1 MFSLRKS
8 ALNLSFTKL
17 RKGIKGCICHTQVS
31 FRYVRLGNMVK
42 LSFQVLPSSNH
53 CVPKREG
60 IVRLEF
66 YHEARLSWR
75 LTNVLLTHHGL
86 KLCSMM
92 SMSAMPFLPLNI
104 RMKHWIES
112 LFWMRRHGAIGNT
125 DQPTLY
131 TLCGFGIDSNL
142 TGLSPALFKE
152 PPSSDAHVDW
162 PLTGFCQLLHC
173 TLASS
178 CDRPAVYAKAKA
190 DFSNQWGHRY

>member
-1 MFSLRKS
+1 MFSLRKP

-75 LTNVLLTHHGL
+75 LTNVLLTHCHPSRIKVMQHDVNECYAFPAIEHQNEAL
-86 KLCSMM
+86 NRI
-92 SMSAMPFLPLNI
+92 AFLNAPP
-104 RMKHWIES
+104 W
-112 LFWMRRHGAIGNT
+112 GNWKYRST
-125 DQPTLY
+125 DTVY
-131 TLCGFGIDSNL
+131 F
-142 TGLSPALFKE
+142 
-152 PPSSDAHVDW
+152 VW
-162 PLTGFCQLLHC
+162 VW
-173 TLASS
+173 
-178 CDRPAVYAKAKA
+178 DR
-190 DFSNQWGHRY
+190 

>member
-1 MFSLRKS
+1 MSDWE
-8 ALNLSFTKL
+8 
-17 RKGIKGCICHTQVS
+17 IW
-31 FRYVRLGNMVK
+31 
-42 LSFQVLPSSNH
+42 
-53 CVPKREG
+53 
-60 IVRLEF
+60 
-66 YHEARLSWR
+66 LSWASKFFLLR
-75 LTNVLLTHHGL
+75 ITVFRREKVLCVWSSTMRQDFLGGWQTCCWPSAIHHGL

-131 TLCGFGIDSNL
+131 TLCGFGIDSKL